1 MDLADNIRPE
11 LPSKIWP
18 WLLGVGA
25 LAAISLQTWSLLGL
39 LQAGR
44 QESAFQ
50 AKLTAWESA
59 NKNRRDAIDT
69 WNSIERQ
76 ANVNVDGLREQAS
89 LLQGTIDS
97 LQKQRD
103 RLVETTTSQT
113 KTFQILQSSRESLL
127 VQLDAMNMTIGFV

>member
-76 ANVNVDGLREQAS
+76 ANVHVDGLREQAS